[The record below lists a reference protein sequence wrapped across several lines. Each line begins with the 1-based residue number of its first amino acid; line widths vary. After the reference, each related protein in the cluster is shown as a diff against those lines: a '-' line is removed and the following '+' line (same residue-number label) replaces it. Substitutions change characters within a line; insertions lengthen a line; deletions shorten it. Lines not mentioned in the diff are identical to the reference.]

1 MLHHRFVIGLALAL
15 SVSAAAYGQAPGQTM
30 PAHDAAAN
38 LQRLAEYIKSPAH
51 LQAVA
56 AAISAFEPGALAAT
70 CKPVK
75 PVKGRSWKPVEDPVF
90 EPFAVAPKTA
100 AWQESW
106 DVSACGKTVI
116 RNVGFVARPGEG
128 VTPLPMFPGESL
140 ADLKL
145 QEEAGQIAL
154 DTVAPGALKCQEGHI
169 QVIDSMVTDRAEAA
183 QNRWTEQW
191 IAAGCGRI
199 VPIFVRFSPG
209 PKGQPAFDFQAGQAH

>member
-1 MLHHRFVIGLALAL
+1 
-15 SVSAAAYGQAPGQTM
+15 M
-30 PAHDAAAN
+30 PAHDTAAN

-56 AAISAFEPGALAAT
+56 AAISAFEPDALAAR
-70 CKPVK
+70 CKDVK

-90 EPFAVAPKTA
+90 EPFAVVPKSA

-106 DVSACGKTVI
+106 EVSACGKPAV
-116 RNVGFVARPGEG
+116 RNVGFVARAGEG
-128 VTPLPMFPGESL
+128 VTPLPMFPGDSL

-145 QEEAGQIAL
+145 QQEAGQIAL

-169 QVIDSMVTDRAEAA
+169 QVVDSMVTDGAQAA

-191 IAAGCGRI
+191 IAAGCGRL
-199 VPIFVRFSPG
+199 VPIYVRFSPG
-209 PKGQPAFDFQAGQAH
+209 ANGRPAFDFQAGQAH

>member
-1 MLHHRFVIGLALAL
+1 MSYRPVAIGLALVLIAAT
-15 SVSAAAYGQAPGQTM
+15 SAHAQTP
-30 PAHDAAAN
+30 PARSTDADVK
-38 LQRLAEYIKSPAH
+38 RLAEYIKSPAH
-51 LQAVA
+51 LEAVA
-56 AAISAFEPGALAAT
+56 AAISAFEPDALAAT
-70 CKPVK
+70 CKTVK

-90 EPFAVAPKTA
+90 EMYAVAPKSA

-106 DVSACGKTVI
+106 DVSACGKPGV
-116 RNVGFVARPGEG
+116 RNVGFVARPGQG
-128 VTPLPMFPGESL
+128 VTPLPMFPGDSL

>member
-1 MLHHRFVIGLALAL
+1 MSYRPIALGLALF
-15 SVSAAAYGQAPGQTM
+15 VVAAAASGQT
-30 PAHDAAAN
+30 PPPPKSSQAEI
-38 LQRLAEYIKSPAH
+38 QRLAEYIKSPAH
-51 LQAVA
+51 LEAVA
-56 AAISAFEPGALAAT
+56 AAISAFEPDALAAT
-70 CKPVK
+70 CKTVK
-75 PVKGRSWKPVEDPVF
+75 PVKGRSWKPVEDPVW
-90 EPFAVAPKTA
+90 EMYAVAPKTA

-106 DVSACGKTVI
+106 EVSACGKPGV
-116 RNVGFVARPGEG
+116 RNIGFVARPGQG

-169 QVIDSMVTDRAEAA
+169 QVIDSMVTDGTQAA

-191 IAAGCGRI
+191 IAAGCGHI

-209 PKGQPAFDFQAGQAH
+209 QNGKPAFDFQAGQAH

>member
-1 MLHHRFVIGLALAL
+1 MSYRPIALGLALAL
-15 SVSAAAYGQAPGQTM
+15 VAASAFGQAPSTGGGSS
-30 PAHDAAAN
+30 ADFE
-38 LQRLAEYIKSPAH
+38 RLARYIKSPVH

-56 AAISAFEPGALAAT
+56 AAISAFEPDALAAT
-70 CKPVK
+70 CKTVK

-90 EPFAVAPKTA
+90 EMYAVAPKTA

-106 DVSACGKTVI
+106 DVSACGKSGV
-116 RNVGFVARPGEG
+116 RNLGFVARPGQG

-145 QEEAGQIAL
+145 QEQAGQIAL

-169 QVIDSMVTDRAEAA
+169 QVIDSMVTDRAEVA

-191 IAAGCGRI
+191 IAAGCGHI

-209 PKGQPAFDFQAGQAH
+209 QNGQPAFDFQAGQAH